1 VSLSAF
7 FVPLQRAQR
16 IWNIATATYQSV
28 GIHGEQVN
36 TSEMQQVI
44 VRLFL
49 WMQKYKGLLKE
60 LKNI

>member
-1 VSLSAF
+1 
-7 FVPLQRAQR
+7 VPLQRAQR